1 MKMNIDP
8 DHPLM
13 DSRIRVDTALL
24 CVVDFPEWIGKGCKS
39 GLRRLLAS
47 LGGRSGL
54 RGLGNLVMG
63 LEVGGGGLG
72 GRRLW
77 VGSRGRMRRL
87 RARSIGQVGCGYRA
101 GHEEEAVSP
110 RSG

>member
-1 MKMNIDP
+1 VKMNIDH

-13 DSRIRVDTALL
+13 DIRIRVDMVRLCEVDLL
-24 CVVDFPEWIGKGCKS
+24 EWIGRECKS

-54 RGLGNLVMG
+54 RGLGNSVMRLG
-63 LEVGGGGLG
+63 VGGGGLG

-77 VGSRGRMRRL
+77 VGLRGRMRTS
-87 RARSIGQVGCGYRA
+87 RARSIGQVGCG
-101 GHEEEAVSP
+101 
-110 RSG
+110 

>member
-1 MKMNIDP
+1 MNIDH

-13 DSRIRVDTALL
+13 GIRIRVDMVQLYGVGL
-24 CVVDFPEWIGKGCKS
+24 PEWRGRECKS

-54 RGLGNLVMG
+54 LGLGNLVMR

-87 RARSIGQVGCGYRA
+87 RARSIGQVGCGYIA
-101 GHEEEAVSP
+101 
-110 RSG
+110 

>member
-1 MKMNIDP
+1 MKMNIDH

-13 DSRIRVDTALL
+13 DIRIRVDMVRL
-24 CVVDFPEWIGKGCKS
+24 CVMDLPVWIRRECKS
-39 GLRRLLAS
+39 EPRRLLAS
-47 LGGRSGL
+47 LGERSGL
-54 RGLGNLVMG
+54 RGLGNLVMR

-101 GHEEEAVSP
+101 GHEE
-110 RSG
+110 